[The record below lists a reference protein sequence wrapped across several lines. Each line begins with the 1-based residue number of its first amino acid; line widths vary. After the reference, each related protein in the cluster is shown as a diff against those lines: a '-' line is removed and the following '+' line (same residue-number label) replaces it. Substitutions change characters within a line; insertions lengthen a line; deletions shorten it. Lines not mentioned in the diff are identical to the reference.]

1 MYFKTLSKSECCACT
16 ACEHACPVSAIT
28 FLPDEEGFLYPSINK
43 DKCINCGLCERVCP
57 VAHPSYS
64 NSEAPAAYAAM
75 VKDVEQRK
83 KSSSGG
89 MFYAIACWILQQRG
103 KVYGAFMDENHQV
116 KHIGVDNVNDLQ
128 LLRGSKYVQSDMQ
141 CVFADIKNDLKAGR
155 WCYFVGTGC
164 QVAGLKAFLRKDYE
178 TLLTSDLVCHGV
190 PSQWLFDRHI
200 QYLEEKH
207 KGKVSGYQFRNNKT
221 WGGCEIFNLTTPK
234 GKVKRYKFPS
244 YNLSPYLYS
253 FMYAMTYRYSCYD
266 CKFARIPRQGDI
278 TLADY
283 WGVKEFFPNLDSS
296 KGISL
301 TLVNSPKGA
310 VVFEQI
316 KNVCEVW
323 HSTIADGAKHNGNL
337 IHVSEKNGLREIAY
351 KEVKEKGYAK
361 VAKKTFRAPN
371 YYSTLIKCKL
381 AEYKIMK
388 DYIEWK
394 NRRK

>member
-43 DKCINCGLCERVCP
+43 DKCINCGLRERVCP

-89 MFYAIACWILQQRG
+89 MFYAIACWILQQGG
-103 KVYGAFMDENHQV
+103 KVYGASMDENHQV

-128 LLRGSKYVQSDMQ
+128 LLRGSKYVQSDLQ

-221 WGGCEIFNLTTPK
+221 WGVSEIFNLRNPK

-310 VVFEQI
+310 VIFEQI
-316 KNVCEVW
+316 KNMCEVW

-337 IHVSEKNGLREIAY
+337 IHVSEKNGLREISY
-351 KEVKEKGYAK
+351 REVKEKGYAK

-388 DYIEWK
+388 GFIEWK

>member
-89 MFYAIACWILQQRG
+89 MFYAIACWILQQGG
-103 KVYGAFMDENHQV
+103 KVYGASMDENHQV

-128 LLRGSKYVQSDMQ
+128 LLRGSKYVQSDLQ

-221 WGGCEIFNLTTPK
+221 WGGSEIFNLRNPK

-310 VVFEQI
+310 VIFEQI
-316 KNVCEVW
+316 KNMCEVW

-337 IHVSEKNGLREIAY
+337 IHVSEKNGLREISY
-351 KEVKEKGYAK
+351 REVKEKGYAK

-388 DYIEWK
+388 GFIEWK

>member
-89 MFYAIACWILQQRG
+89 MFYAIACWILQQGG
-103 KVYGAFMDENHQV
+103 KVYGASMDENHQV

-128 LLRGSKYVQSDMQ
+128 LLRGSKYVQSDLQ

-221 WGGCEIFNLTTPK
+221 WGVSEIFNLRNPK

-310 VVFEQI
+310 VIFEQI
-316 KNVCEVW
+316 KNMCEVW

-337 IHVSEKNGLREIAY
+337 IHVSEKNGLREISY
-351 KEVKEKGYAK
+351 REVKEKGYAK

-388 DYIEWK
+388 GFIEWK